1 MAGAEGKDKGGEEAP
16 AAAAEEFVKT
26 FVESVGKPEP
36 EGDPN
41 VSVSFALGWHMSD
54 LYRATSWPG
63 TKPGQNDGDLP
74 GMSEL
79 SARERAKVGLDQ
91 IDVGLAHLS
100 ATIKAADLEVP
111 STDGSRKALEKGTE
125 DDAEHKA
132 FRSQIF
138 ALHLELLGKLTAV
151 SFKIGKA
158 YGLGRALADTTYEP
172 TDIRTLQRELEEHRV
187 ANLLAWLS
195 DLTSLF
201 PAHAG
206 HSVRDSL
213 EKWRDWAKPPSLNL
227 NKREPGEVVRLLRR
241 QGQHWRALLSGEK
254 RATDMLEQ
262 QDYIFAASKTLGQ
275 LEPSPGASH

>member
-1 MAGAEGKDKGGEEAP
+1 MVRLVRYRDSPSWIRRGTGCGPEVSSKGSSLMAGAEGKDKGGEEAP

-125 DDAEHKA
+125 DDAEHKP
-132 FRSQIF
+132 FRPQTF
-138 ALHLELLGKLTAV
+138 CLHLKRSVKLTL
-151 SFKIGKA
+151 SSCKMGRGT
-158 YGLGRALADTTYEP
+158 GLARARPTT
-172 TDIRTLQRELEEHRV
+172 TT
-187 ANLLAWLS
+187 A
-195 DLTSLF
+195 
-201 PAHAG
+201 
-206 HSVRDSL
+206 
-213 EKWRDWAKPPSLNL
+213 PP
-227 NKREPGEVVRLLRR
+227 NKRN
-241 QGQHWRALLSGEK
+241 
-254 RATDMLEQ
+254 
-262 QDYIFAASKTLGQ
+262 FQ
-275 LEPSPGASH
+275 L